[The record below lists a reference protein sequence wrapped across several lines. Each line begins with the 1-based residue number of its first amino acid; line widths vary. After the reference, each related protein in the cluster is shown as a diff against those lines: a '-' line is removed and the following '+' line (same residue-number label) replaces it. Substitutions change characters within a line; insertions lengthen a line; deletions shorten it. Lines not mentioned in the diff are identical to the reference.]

1 MERIESFARAHWK
14 RVAGYILAVLWPFVF
29 FFLLVALSLPGIIL
43 PPGTNNPFSVNAIVA
58 TSNTLLT
65 VEGFLLALSPLL
77 EHRARPFP
85 LATGI
90 FAVTSSVVTINV
102 GLALTGL
109 QTQYGVTKYTVTT
122 PILGV

>member
-14 RVAGYILAVLWPFVF
+14 RVLVYVLAVLYPFVF
-29 FFLLVALSLPGIIL
+29 LFLLVALSLPGIIL
-43 PPGTNNPFSVNAIVA
+43 PPGTNNPFSVTAIVA

-65 VEGFLLALSPLL
+65 VEGFLLALSPLI

-85 LATGI
+85 IATGI
-90 FAVTSSVVTINV
+90 FAITSSVITINV

-109 QTQYGVTKYTVTT
+109 QTQYGDMQYTVTT
-122 PILGV
+122 PILDL